1 MIWLSPFVGVERV
14 EEESREARRFTVL
27 GTLFQD
33 LRFGLRLL
41 RKSPGFTAAAVLTLA
56 LGIGANIAIFSAVNG
71 ILLKPLPYAD
81 ASRLVSL
88 RGFKLF
94 PGGVMGMID
103 LSPDVWNKVRE
114 QTKAIEQIAVY
125 RRGEYTITGEAT
137 PELIS
142 AAQVSSDFFPLMGV
156 KPLEGRP
163 ILASDTQ
170 PGAKPVAVVSYALWS
185 ERWGGDNSGLGRSI
199 TLNNELYE
207 VIGVMPPE
215 FTYPISTV
223 ENGRKGVWLPLIV
236 QPSQAS
242 GGTWAVNAVARLMK
256 GVTIEAVNA
265 QLKTVSARLS
275 ADFTGEGK
283 GGYFDARSLKPMF
296 DDLDNTLLVLL
307 GAVGFVLLIACVNVG
322 VLLLSRGWSRHREV
336 AIREV
341 LGASRIR
348 IARQFLTESVLLALA
363 GGALGLL
370 FSFWGVHVL
379 RVITPTDAPEHGQ
392 FRLDV
397 NILWFTLAVA
407 LLTGILFGLAP
418 ALQASARRIG
428 AALEE
433 GLGASMGGTSARRP
447 RRLRSTLVVIETALA
462 MTLVIGAALVA
473 RSLEKLTSVKLG
485 FRTDHI
491 MTMHANF
498 SKSVCDTQKPERLA
512 GCTAAVSDVVQR
524 MRDIPGVQSAAVA
537 SSVPLMPW
545 SAVFSLKIEGQ
556 AQEISLDSGALVAER
571 VVSADYFRALG
582 IRLLSGRNF
591 MDADIN
597 GAPRVAIVDETF
609 AHTYLGDQPLGQRI
623 STLQDKENGHTQWM
637 QIVGVASDAHD
648 ISLDQEPGPEIYI
661 PFGQTTYFSGA
672 NFIAHTAV
680 GPVAI
685 ASALR
690 RAIWSVDK
698 DAPISDLLTM
708 DQLVAQSV
716 AEPRYQA
723 ILLGSFGALGLILA
737 MVGIYGV
744 ISYAMSQRT
753 REFGVRLAL
762 GARPRNIL
770 AMVIGEGML
779 LVVAGIAVGV
789 GGALA
794 LGRVLG
800 SLLFEVKPTDPATF
814 VGVAVALALVGLAA
828 CYVPARRAMKV
839 DPMIALRHE

>member
-1 MIWLSPFVGVERV
+1 MTWLPPFVGVDRV
-14 EEESREARRFTVL
+14 TEECREARSLMVL

-56 LGIGANIAIFSAVNG
+56 LGIGANTAIFSAVNG

-142 AAQVSSDFFPLMGV
+142 AAQVSSDFFSLMGV
-156 KPLEGRP
+156 MPLTGRP
-163 ILASDTQ
+163 ILAKDTQ
-170 PGAKPVAVVSYALWS
+170 PGAKPVVVVSYALWR
-185 ERWGGDNSGLGRSI
+185 ERWGGDNSALGRSI
-199 TLNNELYE
+199 TLDKELYE

-223 ENGRKGVWLPLIV
+223 ENGRNGVWLPLIV

-242 GGTWAVNAVARLMK
+242 GGTSAVNAVARLKK
-256 GVTIEAVNA
+256 GVTIEAVNS
-265 QLKTVSARLS
+265 QLKAVSARLS
-275 ADFTGEGK
+275 ADFTGSGK
-283 GGYFDARSLKPMF
+283 GGYFDARSLKPTF
-296 DDLDNTLLVLL
+296 GDLDDALLILL

-322 VLLLSRGWSRHREV
+322 VLLLSRGWSRYQEV
-336 AIREV
+336 TIREA

-348 IARQFLTESVLLALA
+348 IVRQFLTESVLLACA

-392 FRLDV
+392 FRLDA

-418 ALQASARRIG
+418 ALQASARLNG
-428 AALEE
+428 AALAE
-433 GLGASMGGTSARRP
+433 GLGASLGGTSARGP
-447 RRLRSTLVVIETALA
+447 RKLRSTLVVIETALA
-462 MTLVIGAALVA
+462 MMLVIGATLVA
-473 RSLEKLTSVKLG
+473 RSFERLTSVKLG

-491 MTMHANF
+491 LTMHANF
-498 SKSVCDTQKPERLA
+498 SKSVCDPQKPERLA
-512 GCTAAVSDVVQR
+512 GCMAAVSDVVQR

-545 SAVFSLKIEGQ
+545 SAVFNLKVEGQ
-556 AQEISLDSGALVAER
+556 AQEISLNSGALVADR

-609 AHTYLGDQPLGQRI
+609 AHEYLGDHPLGQRI
-623 STLQDKENGHTQWM
+623 STSQDKKSGQTQWM

-661 PFGQTTYFSGA
+661 PFGQATYFSGA
-672 NFIAHTAV
+672 NFIARTAV
-680 GPVAI
+680 DPTAM
-685 ASALR
+685 APALR

-698 DAPISDLLTM
+698 NTPITDLLTM
-708 DQLVAQSV
+708 DKLVTDSV
-716 AEPRYQA
+716 AEPRFEA
-723 ILLGSFGALGLILA
+723 VLLGSFGTLGLILA

-770 AMVIGEGML
+770 VMVIREGML

-814 VGVAVALALVGLAA
+814 VGVAIALALVALAA

-839 DPMIALRHE
+839 DPMIALRYE